1 MKIFNWMHRRL
12 HPSMSY
18 SQVSQKKE
26 VVFGGETEKEE
37 MVRQREGH
45 RDTEALLLHDM
56 LDGILTIGTLGHGH
70 PCHVLFSQSNSP
82 QEESL
87 QKEQEKEE
95 GEDEDQEQQV
105 VLAVAAFV
113 VEERKPM
120 AVLESALVKSPLD
133 EEDKKMVQMVMNEEE
148 PEKLLEEPLLKNK
161 EKKERGRTTLA
172 ELFAADASMDRRNNA
187 FKRSQVANPVAIRP
201 PSACPKTN
209 TPHKKKGANPAQANT
224 TSTKLHRLWTR
235 MLKKKIHPEL
245 NEQCTT
251 GEVPLMTAQ
260 VGISSRTEVV

>member
-1 MKIFNWMHRRL
+1 MKIFNWMHRKL

-26 VVFGGETEKEE
+26 VFGGETEKEE
-37 MVRQREGH
+37 TVRQKEGD

-95 GEDEDQEQQV
+95 EEEEEDEEEQE
-105 VLAVAAFV
+105 VLVVAAFV
-113 VEERKPM
+113 VEERRKPV
-120 AVLESALVKSPLD
+120 AVFEPSIVKSPFD
-133 EEDKKMVQMVMNEEE
+133 EEDKKMVQTVVNEEE
-148 PEKLLEEPLLKNK
+148 AEKVLEEPLLKNE

-172 ELFAADASMDRRNNA
+172 ELFAADASMERGNA
-187 FKRSQVANPVAIRP
+187 LKKSQVANPATRS

-209 TPHKKKGANPAQANT
+209 TQHKKKGVNSPQANT
-224 TSTKLHRLWTR
+224 TTTKLHRLLTR

-245 NEQCTT
+245 NERSTT
-251 GEVPLMTAQ
+251 GEVPLMTA
-260 VGISSRTEVV
+260 

>member
-1 MKIFNWMHRRL
+1 MKIFNWMHRKL

-26 VVFGGETEKEE
+26 HFGGETEKEE
-37 MVRQREGH
+37 MVRQREGD

-95 GEDEDQEQQV
+95 EDGDQEQQ

-120 AVLESALVKSPLD
+120 TVLLESALVKSPVD
-133 EEDKKMVQMVMNEEE
+133 EEEKKMVQMVVNEEE

-161 EKKERGRTTLA
+161 EKRERGRTTLA
-172 ELFAADASMDRRNNA
+172 ELFAADASLERRNA
-187 FKRSQVANPVAIRP
+187 FKKSQLANPATRSP
-201 PSACPKTN
+201 NARPKTN

-224 TSTKLHRLWTR
+224 TSTKLHRVRCQTLSSIDPYISLFSSLALPR
-235 MLKKKIHPEL
+235 MLMITSWEGG
-245 NEQCTT
+245 NAS
-251 GEVPLMTAQ
+251 G
-260 VGISSRTEVV
+260 VVMVK